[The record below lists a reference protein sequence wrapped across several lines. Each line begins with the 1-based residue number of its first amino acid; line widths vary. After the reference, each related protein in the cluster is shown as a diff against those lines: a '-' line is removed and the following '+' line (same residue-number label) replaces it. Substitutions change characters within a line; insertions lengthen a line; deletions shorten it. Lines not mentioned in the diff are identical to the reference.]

1 MWLIDPEE
9 GISLVKA
16 GVVIIL
22 LVVFIG
28 LGATAMMLMG
38 Y

>member
-9 GISLVKA
+9 GLNIVKA

-22 LVVFIG
+22 LVVLVG
-28 LGATAMMLMG
+28 LGATALMLMG